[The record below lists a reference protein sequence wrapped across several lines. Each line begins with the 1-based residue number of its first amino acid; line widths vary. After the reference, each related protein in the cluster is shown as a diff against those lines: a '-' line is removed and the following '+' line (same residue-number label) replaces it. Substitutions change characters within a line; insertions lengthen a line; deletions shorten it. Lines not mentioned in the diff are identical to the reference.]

1 MKLGESNLK
10 KVMVLLCV
18 CALSLLLTASD
29 CGYGSDPGSY
39 GYHLPRWSQDG
50 KSIVF
55 TFKNALYMVA
65 TDGSRLKV
73 VARGGGG
80 FDDADISPD
89 ISPDGTRIVYAH
101 FDTPAHWNIFASR
114 PHWEIKIA
122 DIDGS
127 SKKTLTKHR
136 YHDTS
141 PAWSPDR
148 SRIAFLSTLNSDGL
162 GNLFTMSPDGSDVKL
177 LTPLV
182 TAGNYPPAWSPD
194 GSRLAFVS
202 RPNQTETSFTYV
214 LGADGSGLTRVGPS
228 FTRPTWSP
236 DGRHIAFIGVKEGAW
251 AMYTARADG
260 SELTKVMDIDDPSGY
275 PGTQWYLEWSHDG
288 TQLLRSGGGTNV
300 SVVNVDG
307 SDLQRWGHQGVLYA
321 SWSPDGSRVA
331 YYSSWEPPRGRHE
344 KPDENAVRLVLATAN
359 PDWSDTRALV
369 IEREGKLYKAGQ
381 PK

>member
-1 MKLGESNLK
+1 M
-10 KVMVLLCV
+10 
-18 CALSLLLTASD
+18 
-29 CGYGSDPGSY
+29 
-39 GYHLPRWSQDG
+39 
-50 KSIVF
+50 
-55 TFKNALYMVA
+55 
-65 TDGSRLKV
+65 
-73 VARGGGG
+73 GGV
-80 FDDADISPD
+80 DDADISPD

-162 GNLFTMSPDGSDVKL
+162 GNLFTMSPGGSDVKL

-275 PGTQWYLEWSHDG
+275 PGTQQYLEWSPDG

-321 SWSPDGSRVA
+321 AWSPDGARVA
-331 YYSSWEPPRGRHE
+331 YSSSWEPPSITTTVYLTGRFSR
-344 KPDENAVRLVLATAN
+344 P
-359 PDWSDTRALV
+359 
-369 IEREGKLYKAGQ
+369 I
-381 PK
+381 